1 VCCDNVQ
8 RGAESSNSNCARL
21 WEMDLDHVIVI
32 LLVMPVLDSA
42 SSTKLSG
49 DITLLDRFTKRG

>member
-1 VCCDNVQ
+1 
-8 RGAESSNSNCARL
+8 
-21 WEMDLDHVIVI
+21 MDLDHVIVI